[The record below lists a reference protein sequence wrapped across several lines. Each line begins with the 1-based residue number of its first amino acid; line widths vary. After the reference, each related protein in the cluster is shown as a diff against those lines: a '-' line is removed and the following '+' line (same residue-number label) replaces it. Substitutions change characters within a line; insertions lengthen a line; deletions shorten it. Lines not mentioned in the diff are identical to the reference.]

1 MIVLNEMINVAMIMM
16 AISMMMMMMIDEDGN
31 DIGKQN
37 ILRRQIKIRREIQNE
52 YQLQL
57 NLTINELM

>member
-1 MIVLNEMINVAMIMM
+1 MIVLNEMINVAMIMIM
-16 AISMMMMMMIDEDGN
+16 MVISMMIDEDGN